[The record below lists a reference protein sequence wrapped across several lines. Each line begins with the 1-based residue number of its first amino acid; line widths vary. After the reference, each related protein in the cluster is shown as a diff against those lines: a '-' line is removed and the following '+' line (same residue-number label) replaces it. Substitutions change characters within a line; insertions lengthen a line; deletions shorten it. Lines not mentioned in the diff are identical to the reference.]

1 LVGTGQKRAT
11 PMARSLRWFVLLVLA
26 ACAGCGNASADAK
39 PSPSPLPP
47 VATAVARKGVI
58 HPTLQIAGVITPYR
72 QVGIAANLAEP
83 ITTVTVQEGQ
93 QRLEKDSHVGNPGS
107 SEVTTV

>member
-1 LVGTGQKRAT
+1 
-11 PMARSLRWFVLLVLA
+11 MARSLRWFVLLVLA

-47 VATAVARKGVI
+47 VATAVARQGVI